1 MPAELAVFDTAVLPD
16 EQLDIQF
23 RNGNEVGGLRF
34 TRFQIQPPL
43 RQFNEGEAATRRIFI
58 TNRTTPQI
66 RLFVSDPCHPAVDA
80 NTGQEVGFF
89 HADLHG
95 GNVWWD
101 EQAGR
106 WNDDDAEWAGGT
118 CDNER
123 PPLRLMPDQTF
134 TMDIRLKLHE
144 QYQNIDLLGVSGF
157 GQFWVREIGVKKLLV

>member
-1 MPAELAVFDTAVLPD
+1 M
-16 EQLDIQF
+16 
-23 RNGNEVGGLRF
+23 
-34 TRFQIQPPL
+34 
-43 RQFNEGEAATRRIFI
+43 
-58 TNRTTPQI
+58 
-66 RLFVSDPCHPAVDA
+66 SDPCHPAVDA

-144 QYQNIDLLGVSGF
+144 QYQNIDPQTINLEPVVIGGVGREVPPEGQDPRRQVLGPERQRTVG
-157 GQFWVREIGVKKLLV
+157 